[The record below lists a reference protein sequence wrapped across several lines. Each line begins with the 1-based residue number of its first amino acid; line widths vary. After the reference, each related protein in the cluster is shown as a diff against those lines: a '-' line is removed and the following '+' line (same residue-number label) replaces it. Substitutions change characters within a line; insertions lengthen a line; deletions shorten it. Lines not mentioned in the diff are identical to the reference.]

1 MPARPDATTLGEA
14 EPGTHRS
21 SSLPIRALLLTS
33 LVSIFGN
40 QLTGLAVP
48 WFVLETTGSASKT
61 GITAAVTVIPVIV
74 ATFFGGALVDRTGHR
89 GLSVFSDLAS
99 AVTVAAVPLFYLTTG
114 LSFPGLLILMFLG
127 AIFDAPG
134 TTARGAMIPQL
145 AQRSGIP
152 LERINANFGMI
163 GAASSLVAAPVAG
176 LLIAWLGP
184 VTVLWFNAGTF
195 VFSGLAVFLMI
206 PALDRAEASGESFMT
221 DVKAGLRY
229 VAGHGL
235 IRTIVWAALVINML
249 FAPLFG
255 VAIPYFAN
263 QELRSAR
270 ALGVMLG
277 GEGLGVLVG
286 SFLYGRLSARFK
298 RRTFLLAAVLLL
310 TLPVFPLATL
320 PNQWVATGLLAV
332 AGIGSGLVNPM
343 IGTFIQ
349 TTTPAHLLGR
359 VSGLIRAGAMIATPI
374 GLLLG
379 GTMIAVLNLSGAIL
393 AIALGLS
400 IVLAALWV
408 NRSLYELDGV
418 SLTCTSHSQGTIRN
432 RATKSSSK

>member
-1 MPARPDATTLGEA
+1 MPAQSAGTISEEEDADTR
-14 EPGTHRS
+14 RS
-21 SSLPIRALLLTS
+21 GSLPIRVLLLTS
-33 LVSIFGN
+33 LVSILGN

-61 GITAAVTVIPVIV
+61 GITAAVTVIPVII
-74 ATFFGGALVDRTGHR
+74 ATFFGGALVDRTGYR

-99 AVTVAAVPLFYLTTG
+99 AMTVAAVPLFYLTTG

-134 TTARGAMIPQL
+134 STARGAMIPQL
-145 AQRSGIP
+145 AQRSGVP

-163 GAASSLVAAPVAG
+163 GAASSLFAAPLAA

-195 VFSGLAVFLMI
+195 VFSGLAVFLLI
-206 PALDRAEASGESFMT
+206 PALDRAGASGESFMA
-221 DVKAGLRY
+221 DVKVGLRY
-229 VAGHGL
+229 VADKAL

-263 QELRSAR
+263 QELQSVR
-270 ALGVMLG
+270 ALGIMLG
-277 GEGLGVLVG
+277 GEGLGALAG

-320 PNQWVATGLLAV
+320 PAEWAATGLLALV
-332 AGIGSGLVNPM
+332 GIGSGLVNPM
-343 IGTFIQ
+343 IGTFLQ
-349 TTTPAHLLGR
+349 LTTPARLLGR
-359 VSGLIRAGAMIATPI
+359 VSGLVRAGAMVATPV
-374 GLLLG
+374 GLVLG
-379 GTMIAVLNLSGAIL
+379 GTMIAVLSLSGTIL
-393 AIALGLS
+393 LIGSALA
-400 IVLAALWV
+400 IVLAVLWV
-408 NRSLYELDGV
+408 NRSLHELDWEIE
-418 SLTCTSHSQGTIRN
+418 SRE
-432 RATKSSSK
+432 

>member
-1 MPARPDATTLGEA
+1 MPAQSAGTISEEEDADTR
-14 EPGTHRS
+14 RS
-21 SSLPIRALLLTS
+21 GSLPIRVLLLTS
-33 LVSIFGN
+33 LVSILGN

-61 GITAAVTVIPVIV
+61 GITAAVTVIPVII
-74 ATFFGGALVDRTGHR
+74 ATFFGGALVDRTGYR

-99 AVTVAAVPLFYLTTG
+99 AMTVAAVPLFYLTTG

-134 TTARGAMIPQL
+134 STARGAMIPQL
-145 AQRSGIP
+145 AQRSGVP

-163 GAASSLVAAPVAG
+163 GAASSLFAAPLAA

-195 VFSGLAVFLMI
+195 VFSGLAVFLLI
-206 PALDRAEASGESFMT
+206 PALDRAGASGESFMA
-221 DVKAGLRY
+221 DVKVGLRY
-229 VAGHGL
+229 VADKAL

-263 QELRSAR
+263 QELQSVR
-270 ALGVMLG
+270 ALGIMLG
-277 GEGLGVLVG
+277 GEGLGALAG

-320 PNQWVATGLLAV
+320 PAEWAATGLLALV
-332 AGIGSGLVNPM
+332 GIGSGLVNPM
-343 IGTFIQ
+343 IGTFLQ
-349 TTTPAHLLGR
+349 LTTPARLLGR
-359 VSGLIRAGAMIATPI
+359 VSGLVRAGAMVATPV
-374 GLLLG
+374 GLVVG
-379 GTMIAVLNLSGAIL
+379 GTMIAVLSLSGTIL
-393 AIALGLS
+393 LIGSALA
-400 IVLAALWV
+400 IVLAVLWV
-408 NRSLYELDGV
+408 NRSLHELDWEIESRV
-418 SLTCTSHSQGTIRN
+418 
-432 RATKSSSK
+432 